1 MTGLTPSGST
11 EAGAVSVTS
20 SSLLSAVVDH
30 PSLPPGVSLEPDLD
44 LLCALAAVPDPRAR
58 RGKRHQFVTVLAL
71 AVCAVLT
78 GARSYQAIAEWARDL
93 PPAVRRRLGVGR
105 VVPCESTIR
114 RVLQRTDAD
123 ALDQVLSRWLASK
136 AGPAPA
142 LPVIAVDG
150 KTARG
155 ARSGTDRAVHLLA
168 ALDTTDGTVL
178 GQTVVDG
185 KTNEVNAFAPLLDR
199 VPIAGALITADA
211 LHTQRAHVD
220 YLVDHQAHY
229 LLTVKGNQPTLR
241 RQLIALPWRQIPV
254 ADKTTDHGHGRT
266 EFRSLKH
273 TTVTA
278 GIGFPGAT
286 TALQITRR
294 RRSRKGSWH
303 TQTIYAVTDLDVR
316 QASPAVLADAVRAHW
331 SIENRLHWVRDVTFA
346 EDLSQIRAG
355 NGPAVMAS
363 LRNLAISL
371 LRRAGHT
378 NIAAACR
385 HLSRD
390 HHRSIPMLM

>member
-1 MTGLTPSGST
+1 M
-11 EAGAVSVTS
+11 SVTS

-30 PSLPPGVSLEPDLD
+30 PLAPFGVSLEPDTD
-44 LLCALAAVPDPRAR
+44 LLSALAAVPDPRAR
-58 RGKRHQFVTVLAL
+58 RGKRHQFVAVLAL

-93 PPAVRRRLGVGR
+93 PPALRRRLGVGR
-105 VVPCESTIR
+105 QVPCESTIR

-123 ALDQVLSRWLASK
+123 ALDQVISRWLATR
-136 AGPAPA
+136 AGPEPA

-155 ARSGTDRAVHLLA
+155 ARTGDERAVHLLA

-199 VPIAGALITADA
+199 VAITGALITADA
-211 LHTQRAHVD
+211 LHTQRAHVR
-220 YLVDHQAHY
+220 YLVGRRAHY
-229 LLTVKGNQPTLR
+229 LLTVKGNQPTLH
-241 RQLIALPWRQIPV
+241 RQLIGLPWRQIPV

-266 EFRSLKH
+266 EFRTLKH

-294 RRSRKGSWH
+294 RRSGAGRWH
-303 TQTIYAVTDLDVR
+303 TETIHAITDLDVR

-346 EDLSQIRAG
+346 EGLSQVRTG
-355 NGPAVMAS
+355 HGPAVMAS

-371 LRRAGHT
+371 HRRAGHT

-385 HLSRD
+385 HFSRD
-390 HHRSIPMLM
+390 HRRLIPMLR